1 MTLTLSQM
9 FFFFFS
15 GPSEAGKFC
24 IKMLLLWWGYI
35 SRTKMH
41 RTETESG
48 EQMIYCTNRD
58 LRRVQGRRPGLQAGK
73 QAGLSGVGV
82 QRAAVKAKAGTHWK
96 VVAKAKAHWKAAKA
110 HRKAAKAH
118 WKAAKAHRKAAK
130 AHWKVAKVVAKTHW
144 RSRWRPGASGGR
156 RTMLRLGFV
165 LERRASLKMNPRAA
179 AQNSRTGSQ
188 ISRSQDT
195 AGNMVVSVSCTPAGF
210 PRNEISGH
218 WQALQLARSH
228 VQVFL

>member
-1 MTLTLSQM
+1 
-9 FFFFFS
+9 
-15 GPSEAGKFC
+15 
-24 IKMLLLWWGYI
+24 
-35 SRTKMH
+35 MH

-110 HRKAAKAH
+110 HRKAG
-118 WKAAKAHRKAAK
+118 K

-144 RSRWRPGASGGR
+144 RSR
-156 RTMLRLGFV
+156 
-165 LERRASLKMNPRAA
+165 
-179 AQNSRTGSQ
+179 
-188 ISRSQDT
+188 
-195 AGNMVVSVSCTPAGF
+195 
-210 PRNEISGH
+210 
-218 WQALQLARSH
+218 
-228 VQVFL
+228 